1 MNNTLQKII
10 NFKLT
15 PLVSR
20 DEFAN
25 ERMNA
30 FFADNFSIITS
41 KVEDYCRELEQGEY
55 SEDTVSMDDYDEEYL
70 DAFYNNAYD
79 EYLVL
84 YNFLVKQLE
93 SDTKDYLPEMIE
105 DFLSSGISGLEFVSS
120 DVGEVVVNIDL
131 DNEELNNEYD
141 INDDFTHTIENDIS
155 DLVEDVLNTY
165 IMEEDIFRYV
175 ENNIEETD
183 LLYGTD
189 IVYNTKID
197 IDYLPNDFMV
207 NYSISIGE

>member
-25 ERMNA
+25 ERMNE

-55 SEDTVSMDDYDEEYL
+55 SEDTVSIDDYDEEYL

-84 YNFLVKQLE
+84 YDFLVKQLE
-93 SDTKDYLPEMIE
+93 NDIKDYLPEMIE

-120 DVGEVVVNIDL
+120 DTGEIVVNIDL
-131 DNEELNNEYD
+131 DNEDLNAEYD
-141 INDDFTHTIENDIS
+141 IDDDFTYKIEDDINT
-155 DLVEDVLNTY
+155 LVEDVLNTY

-175 ENNIEETD
+175 DNNIEETD

-189 IVYNTKID
+189 IIYNTKID

-207 NYSISIGE
+207 SYSISIGE